1 MTEGIPINQGA
12 TEQRLIEELTGSSVP
27 PKVPEPGAPVEPGD
41 PEPEGQD
48 EMNTRDAE

>member
-41 PEPEGQD
+41 PEPEVQEKVD
-48 EMNTRDAE
+48 SRDAE